1 MNKQAIHERIANLR
15 STLAAQDLTAIIV
28 PSADP
33 HLSEYLPEYW
43 QARLWLSGFTGSV
56 GTLVVTADFAGLWTD
71 SRYWVHAADQLEG
84 TGITLEKLAPGQ
96 SNHIDWLAEHLQEG
110 DSVAVDGNVL
120 SIAEQDR
127 LLNAFDAHDIT
138 LITERDVLTEIWTD
152 RPALPAAKLYTHDEQ
167 FLAQSAT
174 SKLAAVREGMAEA
187 GATHHLLSSLDDIAW
202 LTNLRGAD
210 VDYNPVFLSHM
221 LINADK
227 ATLFVDTDKVS
238 EDIAQSLKD
247 SGITLADYSAVQEAL
262 SVLTPDDLLLLDP
275 SKVAVGT
282 LSKMA
287 DDVGFIEQM
296 APSTLLKSVKSD
308 ADIDHVREAMRQDGA
323 ALAEFFA
330 TFEQRLANG
339 ERLSELDV
347 DSMLIDVRSR
357 QPHYVSPSFP
367 TIAGF
372 NENGALPHYRAT
384 PEKFSYLDVAE
395 GEGGLLLIDSGA
407 QYQNGTTDITRVV
420 GIGQVTAEHKRDF
433 TIVLKAHIALA
444 RAHFPDGIASPLID
458 AICRAPLWQA
468 QMDYGHGTGHGV
480 GYFLNVHEGPQV
492 IAYSASTPKE
502 RAMKVGMIS
511 SNEPGLYRE
520 GKWGIRI
527 ENLVVNTPVAKPTET
542 EFGDFLNF
550 ETITYCPIDTRLIE
564 PSLLDQTEID
574 WLNSYHSQ
582 VFAELKDRVEGA
594 ALEWL
599 TERTKAI

>member
-1 MNKQAIHERIANLR
+1 MNKQIIHDRIDSLR
-15 STLAAQDLTAIIV
+15 QTLIAQDLTAIIV

-71 SRYWVHAADQLEG
+71 SRYWVHAADQLKE
-84 TGITLEKLAPGQ
+84 TGIRLEKLAPGQ
-96 SNHIDWLAEHLQEG
+96 PNHIDWLAERLQEG

-120 SIAEQDR
+120 SITEQDR
-127 LLNAFDAHDIT
+127 LLDAFDAHDIT
-138 LITERDVLTEIWTD
+138 LITDRDVLSEIWTD
-152 RPALPAAKLYTHDEQ
+152 RPALPAANLYVHDES
-167 FLAQSAT
+167 FIAQSAT
-174 SKLAAVREGMAEA
+174 SKLAAVRAGMAEA

-210 VDYNPVFLSHM
+210 VDYNPVFLAHM
-221 LINADK
+221 LISEDS
-227 ATLFVDTDKVS
+227 ATLFVDNNKVS
-238 EDIAQSLKD
+238 ADIAKSLED
-247 SGITLADYSAVQEAL
+247 SGITLADYESVQDAL
-262 SVLTPDDLLLLDP
+262 STLTPADLLLLDP

-282 LSKMA
+282 LSKMV

-323 ALAEFFA
+323 ALCEFFA
-330 TFEQRLANG
+330 TFEQRLAAG

-347 DSMLIDVRSR
+347 DSMLIEVRSQ

-384 PEKFSYLDVAE
+384 PEKFSYLDVNE

-420 GIGQVTAEHKRDF
+420 GIGHVNREHKRDF
-433 TIVLKAHIALA
+433 TTVLKAHIALA

-458 AICRAPLWQA
+458 AICRAPLWQS

-527 ENLVVNTPVAKPTET
+527 ENLIVNTPVANATET
-542 EFGDFLNF
+542 EFGNFLNF

-564 PSLLDQTEID
+564 PSLLAQVEID
-574 WLNSYHSQ
+574 WLNEYHSQ
-582 VFAELKDRVEGA
+582 VFAELKDRVDGA

-599 TERTKAI
+599 TERTQAI

>member
-1 MNKQAIHERIANLR
+1 MNKQIIHDRIETLR
-15 STLAAQDLTAIIV
+15 QTLTAQDLTAIIV

-71 SRYWVHAADQLEG
+71 SRYWVHAADQLQD
-84 TGITLEKLAPGQ
+84 TGISLEKLAPGQ
-96 SNHIDWLAEHLQEG
+96 PNHIDWLAEHLVEG

-127 LLNAFDAHDIT
+127 LLNAFDAHEIT
-138 LITERDVLTEIWTD
+138 LITERDVLAEIWAD
-152 RPALPAAKLYTHDEQ
+152 RPALPDAALYSHDAS
-167 FLAQSAT
+167 FVAQSAT
-174 SKLAAVREGMAEA
+174 SKLAAVRAGMAEA

-210 VDYNPVFLSHM
+210 VDYNPVFLAHM
-221 LINADK
+221 LISEDS
-227 ATLFVDTDKVS
+227 ATLFVENSKVS
-238 EDIAQSLKD
+238 TEIANHLD
-247 SGITLADYSAVQEAL
+247 ASGITLAAYEAVQEAL
-262 SVLTPDDLLLLDP
+262 GTLTPEDLLLLDP
-275 SKVAVGT
+275 NKVAVGT

-323 ALAEFFA
+323 ALCEFFS
-330 TFEQRLANG
+330 TFEQRLEAG

-347 DSMLIDVRSR
+347 DSMLIEVRSQ

-384 PEKFSYLDVAE
+384 PEKFSYLDVNE

-420 GIGQVTAEHKRDF
+420 GIGAVNAEHKRDF
-433 TIVLKAHIALA
+433 TTVLKAHIALA

-527 ENLVVNTPVAKPTET
+527 ENLVINTPVGNPTET
-542 EFGDFLNF
+542 EFGDFLHF

-564 PSLLDQTEID
+564 PSLLDQVETD
-574 WLNSYHSQ
+574 WLNQYHRQ
-582 VFAELKDRVEGA
+582 VFAELKDRVDGA

-599 TERTKAI
+599 TERTQAI

>member
-1 MNKQAIHERIANLR
+1 MNKQNIHDRINKLR
-15 STLAAQDLTAIIV
+15 QALVEQDLTAIIV

-71 SRYWVHAADQLEG
+71 SRYWVHAAAQLED
-84 TGITLEKLAPGQ
+84 TGISLEKLAPGQ
-96 SNHIDWLAEHLQEG
+96 PNHIDWLAAHLQEG

-127 LLNAFDAHDIT
+127 LLSAFDDNEIT
-138 LITERDVLTEIWTD
+138 LITDRDVLADIWSD
-152 RPALPAAKLYTHDEQ
+152 RPALPVAQLYEHNAQ
-167 FLAQSAT
+167 FVAQSAAE
-174 SKLAAVREGMAEA
+174 KLAAVRDGMVKA

-210 VDYNPVFLSHM
+210 VDYNPVFLAHL
-221 LINADK
+221 LIDTEN
-227 ATLFVDTDKVS
+227 ATLFIDNNKVS
-238 EDIAQSLKD
+238 SEIAQRLQD
-247 SGITLADYSAVQEAL
+247 NGFALADYEAIQDAL
-262 SVLTPDDLLLLDP
+262 GALTPDDLLLLDP

-282 LSKMA
+282 LSKMV

-296 APSTLLKSVKSD
+296 APSTLLKSVKAD

-323 ALAEFFA
+323 ALCEFFA
-330 TFEQRLANG
+330 TFEQRLASG

-347 DSMLIDVRSR
+347 DSMLIDVRSK

-384 PEKFSYLDVAE
+384 PEKFSYLDVAD

-420 GIGQVTAEHKRDF
+420 GIGQVNDAHKRDF
-433 TIVLKAHIALA
+433 TTVLKAHIALA
-444 RAHFPDGIASPLID
+444 KAHFPDGIASPLID

-502 RAMKVGMIS
+502 RAMKAGMIS

-520 GKWGIRI
+520 GQWGIRI
-527 ENLVVNTPVAKPTET
+527 ENLMVNTRVANPAET
-542 EFGDFLNF
+542 AFGDFLNF
-550 ETITYCPIDTRLIE
+550 ETLTYCPIDTRLIE
-564 PSLLDQTEID
+564 PALLTQIEKD
-574 WLNSYHSQ
+574 WLNEYHSQ
-582 VFAELKDRVEGA
+582 VYTELNNRVTGT

-599 TERTKAI
+599 TERTQAI

>member
-1 MNKQAIHERIANLR
+1 MNKQAIQDRIDTLR
-15 STLAAQDLTAIIV
+15 QTIAAQDLTAIIV

-71 SRYWVHAADQLEG
+71 SRYWVHAAEQLQG
-84 TGITLEKLAPGQ
+84 TGISLEKLAPGKP
-96 SNHIDWLAEHLQEG
+96 NHIDWLAEHLVEG

-127 LLNAFDAHDIT
+127 LLDAFDASDIT
-138 LITERDVLTEIWTD
+138 LITDRDVLAEIWTD
-152 RPALPAAKLYTHDEQ
+152 RPALPSASLYSHDES
-167 FLAQSAT
+167 FVAQSAT
-174 SKLAAVREGMAEA
+174 SKLAAVRAGMAEA

-210 VDYNPVFLSHM
+210 VDYNPVFLAHM
-221 LINADK
+221 LISDDS
-227 ATLFVDTDKVS
+227 ATLFVDNSKAS
-238 EDIAQSLKD
+238 ADIVNGLED
-247 SGITLADYSAVQEAL
+247 SGIKLAAYEDVQEAL
-262 SVLTPDDLLLLDP
+262 GTLTPEDLLLLDP
-275 SKVAVGT
+275 NKVAVGT
-282 LSKMA
+282 LSNMA

-323 ALAEFFA
+323 ALCEFFA
-330 TFEQRLANG
+330 TFEQRLDAG

-347 DSMLIDVRSR
+347 DSMLIEARSQ

-384 PEKFSYLDVAE
+384 PEKFSYLDVDA

-420 GIGQVTAEHKRDF
+420 GIGEVNAEHKRDF
-433 TIVLKAHIALA
+433 TTVLKAHIALA

-527 ENLVVNTPVAKPTET
+527 ENLVVNTPVANPTET
-542 EFGDFLNF
+542 EFGEFLYF

-564 PSLLDQTEID
+564 PSLLDQVETD
-574 WLNSYHSQ
+574 WLNAYHSQ
-582 VFAELKDRVEGA
+582 VFAELKDRVDGA
-594 ALEWL
+594 ALAWL
-599 TERTKAI
+599 TERTQAI